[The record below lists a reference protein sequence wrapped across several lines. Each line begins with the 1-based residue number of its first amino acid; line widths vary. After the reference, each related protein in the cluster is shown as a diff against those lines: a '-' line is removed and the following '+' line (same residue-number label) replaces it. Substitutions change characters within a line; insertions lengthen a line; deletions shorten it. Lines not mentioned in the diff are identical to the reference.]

1 LGVIGILYGALLAFG
16 QTDLKRL
23 VAYTSISHMGFVLLG
38 LFAWNALALQ
48 GVIVILV
55 AHAVSTGALFI
66 LVGQI
71 HERIGT
77 HDMARMGG
85 LWEAAPRLGGATLFF
100 ALASLGL
107 PGLANF
113 VGEFM
118 TLLGVFRVSVPH
130 AAVAALGLV
139 AAAIYSLWMIQ
150 RVFHGPYRE
159 ARRVPGGNAEGGRLQ
174 GVPDLT
180 PRETCIAAV
189 LIAVSLGV
197 GLYPKPLL
205 RTA

>member
-1 LGVIGILYGALLAFG
+1 
-16 QTDLKRL
+16 
-23 VAYTSISHMGFVLLG
+23 
-38 LFAWNALALQ
+38 
-48 GVIVILV
+48 V

-71 HERIGT
+71 HERIHT

-85 LWEAAPRLGGATLFF
+85 LWETAPRLGGATLFF

-113 VGEFM
+113 VGEFL
-118 TLLGVFRVSVPH
+118 TLLGVYRVSVPF

-139 AAAIYSLWMIQ
+139 AAAIYSLWIIQ
-150 RVFHGPYRE
+150 RVFHGPNRE
-159 ARRVPGGNAEGGRLQ
+159 GRRVPDMTL
-174 GVPDLT
+174 
-180 PRETCIAAV
+180 RETCIVAV

-197 GLYPKPLL
+197 GLYPRPLL
-205 RTA
+205 RTAEPALDALQRRPPGEWERRMPPAGAMWVERIGRSGN